1 MLLGARFLDGSG
13 TVNDIDYLDRFE
25 INQGD
30 AATFYLQLV
39 DVSKNK
45 NGKPAGM
52 RYVPA
57 TGATLQVKLL
67 NLNSA
72 KTYTK
77 TATQPFPGDLSTWSF
92 SVLATDDIRGT
103 VNVQIILTEG
113 SVVRKAL
120 VKSAFQ
126 VYPVEG

>member
-1 MLLGARFLDGSG
+1 MLLGARFLDSSG
-13 TVNDIDYLDRFE
+13 NVNDVDFVDRLE
-25 INQGD
+25 MNQGD

-39 DVSKNK
+39 DMSKNK
-45 NGKPAGM
+45 QGKPVGM

-57 TGATLQVKLL
+57 SGATLQIKLL
-67 NLNSA
+67 NLNSV

-77 TATQPFPGDLSTWSF
+77 TASQPFPGDLSVWSF
-92 SVLATDDIRGT
+92 AVAATDDVRGT

-113 SVVRKAL
+113 SVTKKAL
-120 VKSAFQ
+120 IKSAFQ